1 VLRGDKQLTLAIPV
15 TEHQESV
22 DDLNDVPDLQRT
34 LIPKLG
40 VFVTDL
46 DGALKPLLH
55 ESDVDSGVVV
65 IAQAGGS
72 NVINTGVESGDMI
85 HAINRTQL
93 ESVSQ
98 LQSAVHQLKS
108 GSAVVLQIER
118 QGKLQYL
125 AFEID

>member
-1 VLRGDKQLTLAIPV
+1 
-15 TEHQESV
+15 
-22 DDLNDVPDLQRT
+22 
-34 LIPKLG
+34 
-40 VFVTDL
+40 
-46 DGALKPLLH
+46 
-55 ESDVDSGVVV
+55 
-65 IAQAGGS
+65 
-72 NVINTGVESGDMI
+72 MI